1 MLSSI
6 LGGSILQ
13 LSPTRTCGK
22 HRHRQIYL
30 HYFICS
36 IQRTMFLWNVLFS
49 STNYINFSG
58 AGRKLITRLAT
69 QRWLDVSQYW
79 TQDIHKT
86 NHTAFSYAIR
96 VRCLDNYYGESCE
109 KLCRPRNDKFG
120 HYTCSPTG
128 DKVCLR
134 GWTGEY
140 CSIGKF
146 FTFHKRILF

>member
-1 MLSSI
+1 MLKI
-6 LGGSILQ
+6 PFYIE
-13 LSPTRTCGK
+13 
-22 HRHRQIYL
+22 I
-30 HYFICS
+30 YFI
-36 IQRTMFLWNVLFS
+36 
-49 STNYINFSG
+49 SG
-58 AGRKLITRLAT
+58 ASRKLITRLAT
-69 QRWLDVSQYW
+69 QRWLDVSQDW

-96 VRCLDNYYGESCE
+96 VRCLDNYYGDSCE

-140 CSIGKF
+140 CSIGKVF
-146 FTFHKRILF
+146 DFLLKIKKISKYFLSFLKKIKLN

>member
-1 MLSSI
+1 MRSKKKKCIIIIFSFVLSA
-6 LGGSILQ
+6 
-13 LSPTRTCGK
+13 
-22 HRHRQIYL
+22 
-30 HYFICS
+30 
-36 IQRTMFLWNVLFS
+36 
-49 STNYINFSG
+49 

-140 CSIGKF
+140 CSIGIILLLVFWVF
-146 FTFHKRILF
+146 FPSKNKMLIIIH

>member
-1 MLSSI
+1 
-6 LGGSILQ
+6 
-13 LSPTRTCGK
+13 
-22 HRHRQIYL
+22 
-30 HYFICS
+30 
-36 IQRTMFLWNVLFS
+36 MFFL
-49 STNYINFSG
+49 G

-69 QRWLDVSQYW
+69 QRYLDVSQYW

-86 NHTAFSYAIR
+86 NHSAFSYAIR
-96 VRCLDNYYGESCE
+96 VRCLDNYYGDSCE

-140 CSIGKF
+140 CTIGNYLHF
-146 FTFHKRILF
+146 LFIIKNVPFSRYKCKLKALIINAPK

>member
-1 MLSSI
+1 
-6 LGGSILQ
+6 
-13 LSPTRTCGK
+13 
-22 HRHRQIYL
+22 
-30 HYFICS
+30 
-36 IQRTMFLWNVLFS
+36 MFYIVVILFS
-49 STNYINFSG
+49 SG

-69 QRWLDVSQYW
+69 QRYLDVSQYW

-86 NHTAFSYAIR
+86 NHSAFSYAIR
-96 VRCLDNYYGESCE
+96 VRCLDNYYGDSCE

-140 CSIGKF
+140 CTIGNYLHF
-146 FTFHKRILF
+146 LFIIKNVPFSRYKCKLKALIINAPK